1 VTDGPPQDR
10 KVFNNPVWVSLGVI
24 TGLFCGA
31 IALGEMLIDTSIA
44 ERVGFG
50 ICFLAS
56 AWLAVRASRSGI
68 VVDAGGV
75 EVRGW
80 ARTRRATWSNVAA
93 FEAIPGSP
101 LNSPIN
107 RSVYLAV
114 RLQDGT
120 HLSTGGLAA
129 NRPGAYTN
137 KLLAEMEARR
147 PQHADGPVA

>member
-1 VTDGPPQDR
+1 VTDGRAQDR
-10 KVFNNPVWVSLGVI
+10 KVFSNPALVSLGVI
-24 TGLFCGA
+24 GGLFCGA
-31 IALGEMLIDTSIA
+31 IGLGEMLIDTSIG
-44 ERVGFG
+44 ERVAFG
-50 ICFLAS
+50 ICFLAGV
-56 AWLAVRASRSGI
+56 WLAVRASRSGI
-68 VVDAGGV
+68 VVDSGGV

-80 ARTRRATWSNVAA
+80 ARTRRATWANVAG

-101 LNSPIN
+101 FSSPIN

-120 HLSTGGLAA
+120 HLSTGGLGA

-147 PQHADGPVA
+147 PQSADDPAA